1 MVESSQLNKLKEL
14 HEMIGAMTEVN
25 DDVDIN

>member
-1 MVESSQLNKLKEL
+1 MVESSQQNKLKEL

>member
-1 MVESSQLNKLKEL
+1 MVELSQQNKLKEL
-14 HEMIGAMTEVN
+14 HEMIGAMIEVN